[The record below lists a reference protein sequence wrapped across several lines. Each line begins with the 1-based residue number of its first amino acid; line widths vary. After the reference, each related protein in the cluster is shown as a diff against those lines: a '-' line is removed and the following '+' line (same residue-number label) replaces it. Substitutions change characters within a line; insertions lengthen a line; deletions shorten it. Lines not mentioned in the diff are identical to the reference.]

1 MRSQVKSIV
10 SLSAQTLKNTSKQT
24 RRSWLVD
31 RTEKGLRLYSGA
43 ELFFAAPDAFNV
55 SLSHL
60 TLKHVVVPSDL
71 ICIIM
76 ALCVVAKTNGV

>member
-1 MRSQVKSIV
+1 MRSQVKSIA
-10 SLSAQTLKNTSKQT
+10 SLSVQTLKNTSKQT

-43 ELFFAAPDAFNV
+43 ELFAAPDAFNV

-60 TLKHVVVPSDL
+60 TLKHIAVPSDL
-71 ICIIM
+71 ICIIV
-76 ALCVVAKTNGV
+76 ASCVVTKTNDV